1 MLIFFGS
8 GSGNFQLISVLIVQ
22 AVYIIFLIYIRPY
35 RSHFYTGIKF
45 LTEISIM
52 VVIIILLI
60 ATNKLQDLMQQTI
73 IDSDDANYVNSLG
86 WAAAWTLCA
95 FNVLS
100 LLMMILDYIFDLIDY
115 LKKRREDQKQNINS
129 TRSNNLI
136 NKLKN

>member
-1 MLIFFGS
+1 
-8 GSGNFQLISVLIVQ
+8 
-22 AVYIIFLIYIRPY
+22 
-35 RSHFYTGIKF
+35 
-45 LTEISIM
+45 M

-115 LKKRREDQKQNINS
+115 LKKRRED
-129 TRSNNLI
+129 
-136 NKLKN
+136 